1 MLAFDSD
8 RSLQSLMIELGH
20 KMPHYCRSLLHP
32 DHKIL
37 NYLQFSDENERI
49 EEDVL
54 SLEKMLSPFLIL
66 VVCEKIYI
74 EHAIQDHAVKFF
86 SPDECKRICEIYSQV
101 LVDFDCLISL
111 LTGMSENV
119 TTDEQTDMKTESTCD
134 LQLSGS
140 LGATTM
146 RNSTTCAARVHRR
159 TMNIIGDFCTLVRQS
174 PCDLNFCY
182 IWFIRCHQFD
192 YQHKI

>member
-1 MLAFDSD
+1 MIAFDSD
-8 RSLQSLMIELGH
+8 RTLQSLMIELGH

-37 NYLQFSDENERI
+37 NYLQFSDENERV
-49 EEDVL
+49 EDDVL

-74 EHAIQDHAVKFF
+74 EHAIQDHVAKFF
-86 SPDECKRICEIYSQV
+86 AADECNRLCEVYSQV
-101 LVDFDCLISL
+101 LVDFDFLISL

-140 LGATTM
+140 LGSTTM
-146 RNSTTCAARVHRR
+146 RNSATCEARVHRR
-159 TMNIIGDFCTLVRQS
+159 TMNIIGDVCTLVRPS
-174 PCDLNFCY
+174 PCDA
-182 IWFIRCHQFD
+182 
-192 YQHKI
+192 

>member
-20 KMPHYCRSLLHP
+20 KMPQYCRSLLHP

-37 NYLQFSDENERI
+37 NYLQFSDENERSG
-49 EEDVL
+49 EDVL

-74 EHAIQDHAVKFF
+74 EHAIQDHTAKFF
-86 SPDECKRICEIYSQV
+86 SADECKRICEIYSQV

-111 LTGMSENV
+111 LTGMSENIS
-119 TTDEQTDMKTESTCD
+119 TDEHTDMKTESTCD

-140 LGATTM
+140 LGATM
-146 RNSTTCAARVHRR
+146 RNSITCAASLHRR

-174 PCDLNFCY
+174 PCDPNFCH
-182 IWFIRCHQFD
+182 I
-192 YQHKI
+192 